1 MTRGEL
7 IPKKLF
13 STKPITNMENLDT
26 VFKIN
31 CRPDIDDM
39 MDRNHDLFTSSYDNK
54 IDMFELNIKRSIRI
68 KNEVSIQDKNIR
80 SISDIFGN
88 INMVQ
93 VDLLSIVY
101 YMFYEKRILPK
112 IYLSRQSALLIY
124 ESLNDFD
131 TIRGKVRK
139 ILNEHIANNED
150 NRFYTELIGRTEIFK
165 NEILQFKNKNFDY
178 LKEIR
183 MNIIGHRDPD
193 FGKQIEVM
201 SQSDP
206 YAILGISMYFDEIIQ
221 SFSNI
226 LHDYLAKHIKFED

>member
-1 MTRGEL
+1 
-7 IPKKLF
+7 
-13 STKPITNMENLDT
+13 MENLDT
-26 VFKIN
+26 LFRLN
-31 CRPDIDDM
+31 RRSDIDDM
-39 MDRNHDLFTSSYDNK
+39 MDNNHDLFTSGYENK
-54 IDMFELNIKRSIRI
+54 IDMFELNIKRSIHI
-68 KNEVSIQDKNIR
+68 KNEVSIQDENVK
-80 SISDIFGN
+80 SMSDIFGN
-88 INMVQ
+88 INMIQ

-112 IYLSRQSALLIY
+112 IYLSRQSVLLIY

-131 TIRGKVRK
+131 AIRGKVRK
-139 ILNEHIANNED
+139 ILNEHIANSDD
-150 NRFYTELIGRTEIFK
+150 NRFYIELIDRTEIFK
-165 NEILQFKNKNFDY
+165 NKILQFKNKNFDY

-221 SFSNI
+221 SFNDI
-226 LHDYLAKHIKFED
+226 LYDYLTKHIKFED